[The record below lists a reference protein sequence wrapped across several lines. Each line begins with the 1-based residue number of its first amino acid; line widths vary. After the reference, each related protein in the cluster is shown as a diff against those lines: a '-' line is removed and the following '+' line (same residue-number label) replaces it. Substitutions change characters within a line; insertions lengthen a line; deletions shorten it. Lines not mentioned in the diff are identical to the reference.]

1 MTNDARRNEIQR
13 LADKHQ
19 DVIQQQVYLGR
30 EIAAAN
36 FEASPNMLARLGR
49 LIEAEMQARA
59 EFDVACEGWH
69 ETVYVKP
76 IR

>member
-1 MTNDARRNEIQR
+1 MTNDERRSEIQR
-13 LADKHQ
+13 LADRHQ
-19 DVIQQQVYLGR
+19 EVCQQQINLGR

-36 FEASPNMLARLGR
+36 FEMSPDMQARLGR
-49 LIEAEMQARA
+49 LIEAEKQARA
-59 EFDVACEGWH
+59 DFDAAREGWH